1 MDFEWIFQEPLRMRC
16 KRIETSL
23 YYLQKHMPP
32 ARRTWQLCLA
42 MPTYAA

>member
-1 MDFEWIFQEPLRMRC
+1 MDFEPITQELLWMHC
-16 KRIETSL
+16 KRIETPL
-23 YYLQKHMPP
+23 CYLQEHVPS